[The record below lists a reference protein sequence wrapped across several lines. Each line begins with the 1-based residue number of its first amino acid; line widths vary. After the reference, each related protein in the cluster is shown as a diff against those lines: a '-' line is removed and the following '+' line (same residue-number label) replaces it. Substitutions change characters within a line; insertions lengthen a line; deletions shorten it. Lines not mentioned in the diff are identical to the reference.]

1 MILTSSCGSL
11 REVCVYLSS
20 DAESSPSP
28 HTPGALRA
36 AESSSG
42 CASARSPASASRVA
56 ELVRLEALDH
66 EPLTRAK
73 LVVAV
78 RHVRYAR
85 RRLTRKL
92 QLRAAEREL
101 RAAERERGRR

>member
-1 MILTSSCGSL
+1 MRVEQCLGAVEI
-11 REVCVYLSS
+11 RE
-20 DAESSPSP
+20 
-28 HTPGALRA
+28 RA
-36 AESSSG
+36 AGIAGLHVVARERDVDPG
-42 CASARSPASASRVA
+42 IVRIDLECPLVTSARASRVA
-56 ELVRLEALDH
+56 ELVCLEALDH

-92 QLRAAEREL
+92 QLRAAERE
-101 RAAERERGRR
+101 RGRRDQN